1 MHAPAQ
7 PKSTTTRISLFDSL
21 KDLLS
26 IFLFLM
32 EPLPSTNRVFSM
44 VIQYERQQLPGQA
57 IVEEQNSFANAAEKR
72 HFSNKGKGVSYDG
85 AKGNPTHNSGNQGSN
100 KEWTHKS
107 HCGRLLQQAWTTS

>member
-1 MHAPAQ
+1 
-7 PKSTTTRISLFDSL
+7 
-21 KDLLS
+21 
-26 IFLFLM
+26 
-32 EPLPSTNRVFSM
+32 M

-72 HFSNKGKGVSYDG
+72 HFSNKGQGVSYDG

-107 HCGRLLQQAWTTS
+107 HCGRLLQQARTTS